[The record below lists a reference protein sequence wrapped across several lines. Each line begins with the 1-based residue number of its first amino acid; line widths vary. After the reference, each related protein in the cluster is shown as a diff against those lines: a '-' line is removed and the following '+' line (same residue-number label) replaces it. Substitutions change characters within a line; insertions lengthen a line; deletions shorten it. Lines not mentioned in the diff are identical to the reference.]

1 MKKAIM
7 LALVALVALT
17 GLFAQGAGEAS
28 SDANVIDTL
37 RIMYV
42 PSREPAEII
51 TATEPLKDLLTP
63 GARCTGLYGQQHR
76 HLSRYEL

>member
-51 TATEPLKDLLTP
+51 TATEPLKDLLT
-63 GARCTGLYGQQHR
+63 Q
-76 HLSRYEL
+76 ELAAQGYTVNNIDISVGTNY